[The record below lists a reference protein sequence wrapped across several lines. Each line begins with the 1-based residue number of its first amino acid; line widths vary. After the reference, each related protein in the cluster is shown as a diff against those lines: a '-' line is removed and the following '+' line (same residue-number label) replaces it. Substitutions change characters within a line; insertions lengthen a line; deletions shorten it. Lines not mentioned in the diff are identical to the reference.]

1 MMNQRMNPPHRNRL
15 RRQARNGQTP
25 TLKPSITQ
33 AHSMRARPSSRDETL
48 LPQERGARVRGSTW
62 ISRRGPTSSNTVRP
76 ARNRAGFDQAGDSFT
91 SGRGRISLLA
101 RFRRPAAAHVVEHVE
116 ERLAAP
122 REPGFRGRFA
132 GRELRRGMER
142 DIALDFLRQLGG
154 TDSGVLGQATLGW

>member
-1 MMNQRMNPPHRNRL
+1 M
-15 RRQARNGQTP
+15 
-25 TLKPSITQ
+25 
-33 AHSMRARPSSRDETL
+33 
-48 LPQERGARVRGSTW
+48 
-62 ISRRGPTSSNTVRP
+62 
-76 ARNRAGFDQAGDSFT
+76 
-91 SGRGRISLLA
+91 
-101 RFRRPAAAHVVEHVE
+101 VEHVE